1 MSWFLWLSLVLL
13 VFLALFGIF
22 LFRLIRPSL
31 GYRMEGP
38 P

>member
-1 MSWFLWLSLVLL
+1 MWLLFSFIIV
-13 VFLALFGIF
+13 VFLLGCGALW
-22 LFRLIRPSL
+22 FRLIRPSL